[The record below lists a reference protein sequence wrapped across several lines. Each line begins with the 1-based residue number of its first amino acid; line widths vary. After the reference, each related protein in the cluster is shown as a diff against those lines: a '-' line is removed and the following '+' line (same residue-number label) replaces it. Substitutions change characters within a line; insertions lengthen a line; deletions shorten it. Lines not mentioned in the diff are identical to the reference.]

1 MAIGYGADLIRG
13 GRIEAAVCGGSESL
27 CRTALSGF
35 NALRVVD
42 VEPCRPFDV
51 SRNGMN
57 IGEAGAVLILEGLD
71 HARARHAHVYAEIA
85 GYAGY
90 CEAHH
95 ATAPEPEGIAVAA
108 LLRAALAASG
118 VSPDEVDHINA
129 HGTGTPLNDR
139 TEARGI
145 RRVFGDR
152 TDEIPVTSIKSML
165 GHCLGA
171 AGAVEAIA
179 VALTIERGMIPPTI
193 HHSQTD
199 AECPVDVVAN
209 HSRSQAVRCAV
220 SMSLAFGG
228 NDAAIVMRRAG

>member
-1 MAIGYGADLIRG
+1 M
-13 GRIEAAVCGGSESL
+13 
-27 CRTALSGF
+27 
-35 NALRVVD
+35 
-42 VEPCRPFDV
+42 
-51 SRNGMN
+51 
-57 IGEAGAVLILEGLD
+57 
-71 HARARHAHVYAEIA
+71 
-85 GYAGY
+85 
-90 CEAHH
+90 
-95 ATAPEPEGIAVAA
+95 
-108 LLRAALAASG
+108 
-118 VSPDEVDHINA
+118 SPDEVDHINA